1 MEGKDTLEGIMFEH
15 RCKGVI
21 RNGGGGVP
29 GHQSDRLCGRR
40 REETMGELL
49 VDLLV
54 EGRRFKPD
62 CVFLAK

>member
-21 RNGGGGVP
+21 RNGGGGVL

-40 REETMGELL
+40 REELER
-49 VDLLV
+49 DS
-54 EGRRFKPD
+54 GRGPQATVLTIGDSFSGKR
-62 CVFLAK
+62 C